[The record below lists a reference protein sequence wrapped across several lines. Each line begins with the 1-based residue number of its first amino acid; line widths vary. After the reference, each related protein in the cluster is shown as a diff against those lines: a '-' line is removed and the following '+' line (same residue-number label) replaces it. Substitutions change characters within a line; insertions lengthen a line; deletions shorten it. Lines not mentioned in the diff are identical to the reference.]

1 MISFAKKQNT
11 KRDTRNKNVAISP
24 KKNSVKVEK
33 NKVRDYCYYTGQFR
47 GITHNMCNI
56 RYKTPKENSVIFNNG
71 SKYDYHFIVKEL
83 G

>member
-1 MISFAKKQNT
+1 M
-11 KRDTRNKNVAISP
+11 
-24 KKNSVKVEK
+24 KVEK
-33 NKVRDYCYYTGQFR
+33 NKVRDYCHYTGQFR